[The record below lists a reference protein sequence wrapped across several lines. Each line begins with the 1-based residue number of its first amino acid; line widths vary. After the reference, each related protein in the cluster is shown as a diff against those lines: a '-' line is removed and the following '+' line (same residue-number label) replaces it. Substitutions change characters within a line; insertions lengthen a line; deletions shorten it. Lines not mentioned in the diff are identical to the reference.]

1 MVLEFVVLILSV
13 VVTAFAVWGLASL
26 FYKNSIES
34 LKEENLQLKSQAG
47 LNDAVINEVKL
58 AFSQIAQESLK
69 NQQEELLNEH
79 SRDLKSKMEL
89 FKAEELVPVNN
100 LLKEFKESIDNYQK
114 SYQQE
119 SLDIKNAII
128 TAEKYAKALTMD
140 QNSRG
145 AFGEDWLEQIF
156 TFANLEENV
165 HYSKQFSSNGVKP
178 DFVVNLPDNK
188 HIVIDSKVI
197 LKNYIE
203 YRQKEDEALKKLFIN
218 DLTSCIN
225 QLAKKDY
232 EELDNIT
239 QPGFILM
246 YIPIEACVNM
256 IYTDFD
262 CRKIVELAN
271 SRNIIIVGTA
281 SLLVTLRLVS
291 QLWASQIQYDNV
303 KNIITVGE
311 NLYNNIATHAQNLQ
325 NIQQA
330 IDKAAQSIQIEFN
343 RFTSRRN
350 GSIFKEAEKLK
361 QFGISSKGVKSG
373 KKILE
378 KNIPQEFLEDNLSST
393 EVNL

>member
-203 YRQKEDEALKKLFIN
+203 YRQKEDEALKNLFIN
-218 DLTSCIN
+218 DLTNCIN

-378 KNIPQEFLEDNLSST
+378 KSIPQEFLEDNLSST